1 MTEINLIKKAYQKFV
16 DECVIIDG
24 ELEIWLKE
32 SFTFRVSQSSCTFF
46 HVADYSSRKAL
57 AKAINDCLSGELEQI
72 TKEAWVKGE
81 VYSERD
87 IVNPNPTSA

>member
-1 MTEINLIKKAYQKFV
+1 MTEIKLIKKAYQKFV

-46 HVADYSSRKAL
+46 HVADYPSRKAL
-57 AKAINDCLSGELEQI
+57 AKAINDCFAGELEQI
-72 TKEAWVKGE
+72 TQEAWDRGTS
-81 VYSERD
+81 YSDSD
-87 IVNPNPTSA
+87 IVNLNPASA